1 MINELKILSLKEE
14 NKLSKSER
22 EEYYLRLKNYAANRR
37 LEVTTR
43 GALTVAPKLKGITNK
58 LAKGVTRLLAGGKY
72 TKTVKGLENIPEGA
86 VIFAST
92 HQGILDGFVWIPDCP
107 KHALVVH
114 SRETNKA
121 LLMAQLNTGLILVTK
136 NKKRAN
142 ERISAKLDMMTVLE
156 KGHSIYICPE
166 TAWNLSPNKLHLPIN
181 YGFIDVA
188 KKTGVPI
195 IPLMINYG
203 YDVSNEKE
211 RITQIDICYGKPIYV
226 SQDDEVL
233 LKLNEYSE
241 AVSTMRYAAIEKNGI
256 FKRSTITNIDYIN
269 FLKGNL
275 DNLKL
280 GKIDINVENAGI
292 QNSQDEFYVFNHINN
307 VAYDENGRLLD
318 TKEKRRIK
326 KISAENGIYM

>member
-1 MINELKILSLKEE
+1 MN
-14 NKLSKSER
+14 
-22 EEYYLRLKNYAANRR
+22 
-37 LEVTTR
+37 
-43 GALTVAPKLKGITNK
+43 
-58 LAKGVTRLLAGGKY
+58 GV
-72 TKTVKGLENIPEGA
+72 IGA

-280 GKIDINVENAGI
+280 GNIDINVENAGI